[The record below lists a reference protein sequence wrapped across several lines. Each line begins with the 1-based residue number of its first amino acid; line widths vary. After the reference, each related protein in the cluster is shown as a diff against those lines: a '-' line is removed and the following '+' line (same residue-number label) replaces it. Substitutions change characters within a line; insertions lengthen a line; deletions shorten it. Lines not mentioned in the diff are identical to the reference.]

1 MRYKIVNE
9 SCSMNSQTAKDKNGI
24 ITKAKTNLQDLWS
37 NLSENQQS
45 ILKKIWSI
53 LTYKWQWQII
63 LNAPFLVIW
72 ALDQTIPAVHTFD
85 MQLISSLPIPK
96 IIKLLINRQIASH
109 CFLYKVENM
118 AE

>member
-1 MRYKIVNE
+1 MD
-9 SCSMNSQTAKDKNGI
+9 SQTASDKNSI
-24 ITKAKTNLQDLWS
+24 INKVNSNLQNFWS

-45 ILKKIWSI
+45 ILKKTWSI

-85 MQLISSLPIPK
+85 MHLISSLPIPT
-96 IIKLLINRQIASH
+96 IIKTYLGFS
-109 CFLYKVENM
+109 
-118 AE
+118 